1 MEHVTRPRRDR
12 HSCTEAAGEGG
23 ECAGTRPAA
32 QPQRDGAPHPCGPA
46 LSEVGGAPVRGGRS
60 PPSEMDGVP
69 VRGGWSPP
77 SEMDRAPHQ
86 RWTESPSEVDGASVR
101 DGQSPPSEADG
112 APCPCGPALATASCA
127 ARPVPRAVPLMAAR
141 LRGGQIL
148 TRPGDEPRCSRAA
161 PVGCRRAGLP
171 AVGLDS
177 HTWAAHR
184 SPGDSG
190 LPAPGLGVPPS
201 YVEHWFLTRLPCG
214 LRGLAGRGARRRVG
228 GWRPGQLRPQEDLPP
243 AAGIKGQLWGK
254 NLLGRRLVPGGK
266 RRGDAHGRATETDRS

>member
-1 MEHVTRPRRDR
+1 MRGDTTSSPATEGRSPPSLRP
-12 HSCTEAAGEGG
+12 C
-23 ECAGTRPAA
+23 P
-32 QPQRDGAPHPCGPA
+32 
-46 LSEVGGAPVRGGRS
+46 VGGGRSPRQRWMESPIRGGWSPGQRWTEPPIRGGRS
-60 PPSEMDGVP
+60 PRQRWTESP
-69 VRGGWSPP
+69 VRGGWSP
-77 SEMDRAPHQ
+77 
-86 RWTESPSEVDGASVR
+86 PSEVDGASVR